1 MRYNCDQERIQLS
14 EYLIY
19 VKKGTLLAPEK
30 YIEKVTNRVGKE
42 EGMDKVK
49 ITREVDL
56 TKTGTGQICYEL
68 LEGEDVV
75 YATYLTV
82 IVTA

>member
-1 MRYNCDQERIQLS
+1 
-14 EYLIY
+14 
-19 VKKGTLLAPEK
+19 
-30 YIEKVTNRVGKE
+30 
-42 EGMDKVK
+42 MDKVK

-68 LEGEDVV
+68 LEGEEVV

-82 IVTA
+82 IVTE